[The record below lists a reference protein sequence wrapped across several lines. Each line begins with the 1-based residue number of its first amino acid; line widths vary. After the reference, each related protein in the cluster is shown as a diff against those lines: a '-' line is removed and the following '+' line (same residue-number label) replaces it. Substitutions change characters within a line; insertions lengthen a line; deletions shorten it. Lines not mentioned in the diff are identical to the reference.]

1 MIPADLQKLSLTMA
15 VIRLVVV
22 FKIWPF
28 FVSSR
33 SRFRK
38 SESFELS
45 NISQLFKGKS
55 SLGFSFL
62 IIPITLISNLN
73 CLLNTRFKISQ
84 IRYFRFPFAPVS
96 QSNTEIYQIIFDYEK
111 DMKFRPIIE
120 TGTARL
126 VSGNTEFSDFLVEW
140 DEMRTKHY
148 NGEISDQ
155 EFDDW
160 KLSYPKKS
168 RFLRKWL
175 WKRRWN

>member
-1 MIPADLQKLSLTMA
+1 M
-15 VIRLVVV
+15 
-22 FKIWPF
+22 
-28 FVSSR
+28 
-33 SRFRK
+33 
-38 SESFELS
+38 
-45 NISQLFKGKS
+45 
-55 SLGFSFL
+55 
-62 IIPITLISNLN
+62 N

-168 RFLRKWL
+168 RFLRK
-175 WKRRWN
+175 